1 MRSRYSLV
9 CVAIAR
15 HFAFLIAAFRVHF
28 RLHFSYDTLN
38 VAVYVIGIELDVL
51 HVIRCFVFWPDIFL
65 SFIQS
70 SHNCDFRLIL
80 ILLTRY

>member
-1 MRSRYSLV
+1 M
-9 CVAIAR
+9 
-15 HFAFLIAAFRVHF
+15 AAFRVHF
-28 RLHFSYDTLN
+28 RLHFPYDTLN